1 MESWSL
7 EEEHIIKDIR
17 NLSWLKNELN
27 YLAIK
32 DIANL
37 FRLQKETKAIEDIK
51 K

>member
-1 MESWSL
+1 MTKKRTKL
-7 EEEHIIKDIR
+7 FG
-17 NLSWLKNELN
+17 N
-27 YLAIK
+27 K